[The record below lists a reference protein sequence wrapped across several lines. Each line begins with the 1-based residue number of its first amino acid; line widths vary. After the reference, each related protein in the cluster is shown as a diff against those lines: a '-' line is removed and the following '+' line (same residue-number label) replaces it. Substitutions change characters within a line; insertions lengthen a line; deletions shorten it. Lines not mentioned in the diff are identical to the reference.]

1 MAFSALEY
9 CGDFYP
15 NSLLSLMKETQS
27 IARSDEDSQHWVEKL
42 QNYPALKE
50 QVVDFVFDAE
60 DEIAVSLEKFSAKQL
75 SRWAS
80 PKLVGLDRAEL
91 ATDMFITEGQIRGQ
105 PVIQQFLAT
114 DSVLASE
121 VQAWLSQWTDSF
133 TGLFE
138 VTGVDSAD
146 EEVGGIGDRYQLMN
160 WLTEKSYS
168 VYPNT
173 LQSTDML
180 KRLKIG
186 EIVLARLVPLTADE
200 WTFAGSI
207 TLLGKLGKPKLAVAI
222 GNFKKWFPEQLYGD
236 APELKEAAWDSVKQ
250 QYEDFID
257 IFGPTPVTLPGKE
270 LNEKLQTYQQ
280 ESAEKQLASA
290 GIDSDKS
297 FLEMAKAQNLSDAE
311 IDEALAAVGDD
322 NKAAKAILTSK
333 QSLKMVMPKVEL
345 PDNLRKA
352 QSVTVFSHPRWGQSF
367 LPDYHR
373 LETLANIAKSD
384 RTEEN
389 TAELRSLVLK
399 YLEGEQANA
408 HVWQH
413 IQANFGETVEPLVQE
428 LMASPKLNIQTDFE
442 KMLASYDKLL
452 TPTLPESANVPIHLH
467 NLFQDALKKVG
478 KSAGQEKSAKKKS
491 AKKTRQ
497 KKGGFG

>member
-1 MAFSALEY
+1 
-9 CGDFYP
+9 
-15 NSLLSLMKETQS
+15 MKETQS
-27 IARSDEDSQHWVEKL
+27 IARSVTEARETQQTQHWIEKL
-42 QNYPALKE
+42 QSYPALKE
-50 QVVDFVFDAE
+50 QVVNFVFDAE

-75 SRWAS
+75 SRWAT
-80 PKLVGLDRAEL
+80 PKLVGLDRTEL
-91 ATDMFITEGQIRGQ
+91 ATDMFITEGQVKGQ
-105 PVIQQFLAT
+105 FVIQQFIAA
-114 DSVLASE
+114 DSALASE
-121 VQAWLSQWTDSF
+121 VQAWLGQWTNSF

-138 VTGVDSAD
+138 VTDVKAVDA
-146 EEVGGIGDRYQLMN
+146 ELGQVGNRYQLMN
-160 WLTEKSYS
+160 WLTEKNYG
-168 VYPNT
+168 VYPNS
-173 LQSTDML
+173 LQSAEML
-180 KRLKIG
+180 KRLKVG

-200 WTFAGSI
+200 WTFSGPI

-257 IFGPTPVTLPGKE
+257 IFGPTPVTLPGEE
-270 LNEKLQTYQQ
+270 LNEKLQAYQQ
-280 ESAEKQLASA
+280 ESTEKQLADA

-333 QSLKMVMPKVEL
+333 QSIKMVMPKVEL

-373 LETLANIAKSD
+373 LETLVNISEGD

-399 YLEGEQANA
+399 YLEDEQVNA

-413 IQANFGETVEPLVQE
+413 MQQRFGKTIEPLVQALTKSPE
-428 LMASPKLNIQTDFE
+428 LDIQTDFE
-442 KMLASYDKLL
+442 QMLARYDKPLA
-452 TPTLPESANVPIHLH
+452 PTLPESASVPIHLH
-467 NLFQDALKKVG
+467 NLFQVALKQVG
-478 KSAGQEKSAKKKS
+478 KSASGEKTSKKKSAKKKS
-491 AKKTRQ
+491 AKKKT
-497 KKGGFG
+497 GFG